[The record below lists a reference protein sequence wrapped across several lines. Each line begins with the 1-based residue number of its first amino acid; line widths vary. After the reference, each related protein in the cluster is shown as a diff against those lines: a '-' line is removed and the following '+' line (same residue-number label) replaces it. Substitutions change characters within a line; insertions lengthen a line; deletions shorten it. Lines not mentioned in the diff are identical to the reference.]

1 MVKVIAANETQQCEA
16 SLKQRERETTRRAER
31 RRNIKRERMILPH
44 TALLFI
50 LTVSSSS
57 MRYREVSPFL

>member
-16 SLKQRERETTRRAER
+16 SLKQRERETRRAER
-31 RRNIKRERMILPH
+31 RRNIKRERLILPH